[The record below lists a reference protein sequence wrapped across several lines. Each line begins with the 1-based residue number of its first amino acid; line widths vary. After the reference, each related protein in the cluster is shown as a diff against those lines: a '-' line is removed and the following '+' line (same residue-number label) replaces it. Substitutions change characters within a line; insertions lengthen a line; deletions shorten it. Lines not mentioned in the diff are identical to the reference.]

1 MQTPAP
7 ALELIAVSRR
17 FRAGLAGCV
26 GEVDALDRV
35 SLRVERA
42 ECVGL
47 VGGSGAG
54 KTTLLLCAAGLLR
67 PDAGLVRG
75 AGAAYISS
83 PERLR
88 EIGVDWNVMLVD
100 SPDGLGDLASRGP
113 LAHRLVALRTAGV
126 AVVLAAR
133 DPGQVRRQVSRIV
146 TLAGGRI
153 LVPNTSSRTLELDV
167 GMPRQA
173 ALMLAERLPAVR
185 LRDGFVQVPL
195 RRVSAEEVLSAC
207 LELGVRVRA
216 SRVLVESYAR
226 LDRVAEGG
234 GT

>member
-1 MQTPAP
+1 MPTPAP

-17 FRAGLAGCV
+17 FRAGLAGCS

-83 PERLR
+83 PERLS

-100 SPDGLGDLASRGP
+100 SADGLGDLASRGP

-173 ALMLAERLPAVR
+173 ALMLAARLPAVR